1 MKRASRLLG
10 AIALGLSAAQPLR
23 AEVAVTLHFLKI
35 DVPAPPTLTSLDVV
49 PEGLGLDGAALA
61 VADNTTT
68 GRFLGQTYRLEQS
81 EVDVDGDVTGAAR
94 AALAQTPYLVID
106 GPAEA
111 LLAIADLPEAQG
123 AILFNASA
131 PDAALRSGDCRA
143 NLLHTAPSDA
153 MRTDAIAQY
162 LVVRKWT
169 DAVMIVGPHPADK
182 AFAAAMERSL
192 AKFGARLRETKT
204 WGESGADMRRNA
216 AEEVPLFT
224 ADFPGHDVVIV
235 ADELHD
241 FGRFIPY
248 NTQEPRPVVGSEGL
262 RAEAWAPVVEQWGA
276 AQLQSRF
283 QDHAGRPMEPGDYAA
298 WAAVRAVGEAV
309 TRTGTGDSDSVYA
322 YMTGPEFELAG
333 FKGRPLSFRPWNGQL
348 RQTIPLVHDRAL
360 AASAPFEGFLHP
372 VTELDTL
379 GLDRPES
386 ACTAFEE

>member
-10 AIALGLSAAQPLR
+10 ALALCLTTALPLR
-23 AEVAVTLHFLKI
+23 AEVAVTLHYLKV
-35 DVPAPPTLTSLDVV
+35 DVPKPPTLTSLDVT
-49 PEGLGLDGAALA
+49 PEGLGLDGASLA
-61 VADNTTT
+61 VADNATT
-68 GRFLGQTYRLEQS
+68 GRFLGHGYRLEQS
-81 EVDVDGDVTGAAR
+81 VVAVDGDLSGAAR
-94 AALAQTPYLVID
+94 AALAQTPYLIID
-106 GPAEA
+106 GPVDA
-111 LLAIADLPEAQG
+111 LLTIADLAEAQG

-143 NLLHTAPSDA
+143 NLLHTAPSDP
-153 MRTDAIAQY
+153 MRTDAIAQF
-162 LVVRKWT
+162 LVTKRWT
-169 DAVMIVGPHPADK
+169 DAVMVVGQHPADR
-182 AFAAAMERSL
+182 AYAAAMDRSL

-204 WGESGADMRRNA
+204 WGESADMGRNA
-216 AEEVPLFT
+216 AQEVPLFT
-224 ADFPGHDVVIV
+224 ADFPRHDVVIV

-248 NTQEPRPVVGSEGL
+248 NTQDPRPVVGSEGL

-283 QDHAGRPMEPGDYAA
+283 NDHAGRPMAPADYAA
-298 WAAVRAVGEAV
+298 WAAVRAIGEAV
-309 TRTGTGDSDSVYA
+309 TRSDTADRDTLYA
-322 YMTGPEFELAG
+322 YLTGPDFELAG

-360 AASAPFEGFLHP
+360 AASAPFDGFLHP